1 MTYCTHKIVNNF
13 HSAGITRCAIITKLI
28 IFNIHQLFRF
38 LLRTF
43 LLNFHIDAHNY
54 KKTLKHIKLLLIT
67 IIILSVPK
75 IFSQGSWEKIDS
87 PTINLLKKVF
97 FVDSS
102 NGWACGSQGTIIHTS
117 DAGQTWT
124 IQNSTV
130 ESFIVDIFFLNE
142 LNGWAITQRETA
154 PFGTTLLKTSN
165 SGDTWQSENYP
176 ENHVFMNT
184 VFYLDTLN
192 GFVGGTYIAKTTNGG
207 LSWIKA
213 NVDSNIFSTVP
224 VYNLIFYNR
233 QIGYAC
239 GGTIDFVGV
248 IWKTTDSG
256 LNWKSNGVSP
266 DQVFDIAVLDSL
278 NVISLSGDPEGIYS
292 IVAIYSSDGGNNWN
306 TEELQMYGLSF
317 SLKFRTPLEGWS
329 ASGLKFIY
337 TSDKGNT
344 WIEKQTPDSSII
356 YDLQFVN
363 SQTGYAVGDKGV
375 ILKFVPPPVNV
386 GEEPVTVNTY
396 MLYQNYPNPFNPTT
410 KIRYIIPTSPLA
422 RGKTKEGFITL
433 KIYDM
438 LGKEVANLVDQYQ
451 PAGSYEVEFDAK
463 NLPSGVYFYTLNTGS
478 YSQTRKMLLLK

>member
-1 MTYCTHKIVNNF
+1 MTYCTHKILNNF

-176 ENHVFMNT
+176 ENHVYMNA
-184 VFYLDTLN
+184 VFFFDSLN
-192 GFVGGTYIAKTTNGG
+192 GWLGGSYIAQTTDGG
-207 LSWIKA
+207 NSWIRA
-213 NVDSNIFSTVP
+213 TVDSNFASSLP
-224 VYNLIFYNR
+224 VYKFKFYNR
-233 QIGYAC
+233 QFGYAC
-239 GGTIDFVGV
+239 GGVKDLEGV
-248 IWKTTDSG
+248 IWRTTNSG
-256 LNWKSNGVSP
+256 LSWSAAGVSA
-266 DQVFDIAVLDSL
+266 DQVFNMAVLNSS
-278 NVISLSGDPEGIYS
+278 NVIALSGDPEGIYN
-292 IVAIYSSDGGNNWN
+292 IRLIKSSDAGNSWN
-306 TEELQMYGLSF
+306 FEELQMYGLSF
-317 SLKFRTPLEGWS
+317 ALEFRTPMEAWS
-329 ASGLKFIY
+329 ASGPKFIY
-337 TSDKGNT
+337 TSDGGNT

-356 YDLQFVN
+356 YDMQFVN
-363 SQTGYAVGDKGV
+363 SQTGYAVGDNGV
-375 ILKFVPPPVNV
+375 ILKFVPPPVKV
-386 GEEPVTVNTY
+386 EEEQKPLNKY
-396 MLYQNYPNPFNPTT
+396 FLFQNYPNPFNPSTS
-410 KIRYIIPTSPLA
+410 IRLRISDF
-422 RGKTKEGFITL
+422 GFVSL
-433 KIYDM
+433 KIFNV
-438 LGKEVANLVDQYQ
+438 LGKQVATLVDEYK